1 MCYKLPKA
9 NRRDMPKSFAAIC
22 LLLCTS
28 YTCAFGYLD
37 PGTGSLLLSS
47 FIALI
52 ASFIFLS
59 KSIFYKAAQILMGG
73 GQNPSYANATII
85 HLSFIA
91 KVSNTTMSSPQ
102 SLAT

>member
-1 MCYKLPKA
+1 
-9 NRRDMPKSFAAIC
+9 MPKSFAAIC

-73 GQNPSYANATII
+73 GQNLSYANATII

>member
-1 MCYKLPKA
+1 
-9 NRRDMPKSFAAIC
+9 MPKSFAAIC

-73 GQNPSYANATII
+73 GGQNLSYASVITI

-102 SLAT
+102 SLRI

>member
-1 MCYKLPKA
+1 
-9 NRRDMPKSFAAIC
+9 MPKSFATIC

-73 GQNPSYANATII
+73 GGQNLSYASVITI

-102 SLAT
+102 SLRI

>member
-1 MCYKLPKA
+1 
-9 NRRDMPKSFAAIC
+9 MPKSFATIC

-52 ASFIFLS
+52 ASFIFFS

-73 GQNPSYANATII
+73 GQNLSYANATII